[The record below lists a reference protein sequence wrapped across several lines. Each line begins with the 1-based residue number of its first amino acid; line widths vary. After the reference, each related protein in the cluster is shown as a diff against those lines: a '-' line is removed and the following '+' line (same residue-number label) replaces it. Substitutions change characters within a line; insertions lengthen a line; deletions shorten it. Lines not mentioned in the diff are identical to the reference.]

1 MLQNFFGTVYMDKV
15 SIYLFAMLKL
25 KEVSEV
31 KKIKQYRKILL

>member
-1 MLQNFFGTVYMDKV
+1 MDKV